1 MPGDIRMLMIA
12 PAPAILDGEEVFIDS
27 KFASGMALQSGLFPG
42 TFDCILRQHAGPIP
56 FGRVRYERGT
66 AGFGLRV
73 IGADAPLTVADLEGY
88 DLVLVSADD
97 DRNLRLAPLARA
109 AVVRLAATLEYSLQ
123 TRLDIARIE
132 LAQNPPRRLIRGL
145 RLRLRERRRHAL
157 LAAAA
162 GLQAN
167 GYPAQALCQR
177 FDSQSL
183 MYLDNRMTR
192 DLYATDAEM
201 ADRTARLQRGAPL
214 RLVYSGRLE
223 RMKGAQDLVPVAEA
237 LVRRE
242 VPFRL
247 DIFGSGSLSE
257 SIAAQ
262 IAGAGL
268 GDRVQLHG
276 ALDFEKELVPHL
288 RRKADIFLC
297 CHPQADPSCTY
308 IESMACGLAVAG
320 YDNQMWRAL
329 QADSRGGWVSP
340 LGRPA
345 DLAARIADLNDDRSH
360 LAVTC
365 GLALGFAKGHDFET
379 LSARRMAHLAALA
392 SS

>member
-12 PAPAILDGEEVFIDS
+12 PAPAILNGEEIFIDS

-56 FGRVRYERGT
+56 FGQVRYERAT

-73 IGADAPLTVADLEGY
+73 IGAEAPLTVADLEGY

-97 DRNLRLAPLARA
+97 DRNLGLAPLARA
-109 AVVRLAATLEYSLQ
+109 AGVRLAATLEYSLQ
-123 TRLDIARIE
+123 TRIDIARIE

-177 FDSQSL
+177 FDAHSL
-183 MYLDNRMTR
+183 MYLDNRMTC
-192 DLYATDAEM
+192 DLYATEGEM
-201 ADRTARLQRGAPL
+201 ADRTARLREGAPL
-214 RLVYSGRLE
+214 QLVYSGRLE

-237 LVRRE
+237 LARRE

-257 SIAAQ
+257 SIGAQ

-288 RRKADIFLC
+288 RREADIFLC

-340 LGRPA
+340 LGRPG

-360 LAVTC
+360 LAETC